1 MSLILQAMSK
11 HSIPA
16 EGSDIWKKVRYGA
29 TAAVAAGTGLYALT
43 SAIKKQGFV
52 SNLVDEVK
60 TAMHAC
66 PQLMTDAPPKMRM
79 PTADYDEARAVLK
92 MQLEFA
98 MQRGEMQRVQEI
110 SRQLD
115 HLDAHHVNGS
125 TDIKLP
131 AASMPQMLQ
140 MQDQFAMQTKV
151 TMPSGL
157 DNPVI
162 MQAMQTVS
170 TDVGTGQAPMPGMP
184 MLGMPDAHI
193 STGMQVPPKPDGRVP
208 DMRVPEPQLMTHGM
222 QAPGMQAPG
231 MPTTGMPTTGMPTTE
246 MQGPLSTN
254 APAPDKQMRSQ
265 TPLGGND
272 GAGRVRKVAK
282 SVDPTR
288 HAAMLKLQGGDIVEA
303 LDPVNGNWV
312 PGSVHT
318 IAKNGLVEVR
328 WDDPGT
334 DANGRPFHPIGEIWA
349 EQIRLKHRPTM
360 ALLATDAPPVPEP
373 EEEKP
378 MDPPDG
384 LQVGDTCYAV
394 GQVVEKK
401 WFHAK
406 LLGVRARSP
415 PLRIEYLSTLDG
427 QTNELLLPSSRKDY
441 VNVDEIRRNKP
452 EDPPQMPP
460 LRRPAPNQEEPEKV
474 NQETRVA
481 EQDNDSVVIS
491 PDLMCSICERP
502 DDEPNMLVCD
512 CKKGFHI
519 YCLSPVL
526 DAVPEGDWK
535 CPKCATKQ

>member
-1 MSLILQAMSK
+1 MSLILQVMSK
-11 HSIPA
+11 HNIPT

-60 TAMHAC
+60 TAMHAS
-66 PQLMTDAPPKMRM
+66 PQLMADAPPKMRM
-79 PTADYDEARAVLK
+79 PTADDDEARAVLK

-115 HLDAHHVNGS
+115 HLDAHYVNGS

-131 AASMPQMLQ
+131 AASMPQTLQ
-140 MQDQFAMQTKV
+140 MQDQVAMQTKM
-151 TMPSGL
+151 TMSSGL
-157 DNPVI
+157 NTPVN
-162 MQAMQTVS
+162 MRAMQTES
-170 TDVGTGQAPMPGMP
+170 TDVDMGQAPTPGMPGMP
-184 MLGMPDAHI
+184 MPGMPDAHI
-193 STGMQVPPKPDGRVP
+193 SMGVQVLPKPSD
-208 DMRVPEPQLMTHGM
+208 RVPEPQLMMHGM
-222 QAPGMQAPG
+222 YTPGAHTPG
-231 MPTTGMPTTGMPTTE
+231 A
-246 MQGPLSTN
+246 QGPLSTGAS
-254 APAPDKQMRSQ
+254 APNKQMRAQ

-328 WDDPGT
+328 WDNAGT

-349 EQIRLKHRPTM
+349 EQIRLKRRPTM
-360 ALLATDAPPVPEP
+360 ALLAKVAPPVPEP
-373 EEEKP
+373 EDEEP

-394 GQVVEKK
+394 GQAVEKK

-427 QTNELLLPSSRKDY
+427 QTNELLLPSPRKDY

-452 EDPPQMPP
+452 EGPPQMLL
-460 LRRPAPNQEEPEKV
+460 LRSPAPNQEEAKRV
-474 NQETRVA
+474 NQETQAA

-519 YCLSPVL
+519 YCLSPAL

-535 CPKCATKQ
+535 CPKCAKKQ